1 METLH
6 ESWGQKQGV
15 TSCEIRELSYITKG
29 DDDVV
34 MMMGELITN
43 ASISP
48 GVKNA
53 VHKIVVWGKHFV
65 LCYLSATIPFELHL
79 TKLIYLQETIVCA
92 CERAAACVCVHVF
105 IYNYVTNQP
114 TNFGVPEHEGPQRRV
129 HTTNG
134 PYSEPTESIP

>member
-1 METLH
+1 VETLH

-53 VHKIVVWGKHFV
+53 VHKIVV
-65 LCYLSATIPFELHL
+65 
-79 TKLIYLQETIVCA
+79 
-92 CERAAACVCVHVF
+92 
-105 IYNYVTNQP
+105 
-114 TNFGVPEHEGPQRRV
+114 
-129 HTTNG
+129 
-134 PYSEPTESIP
+134 